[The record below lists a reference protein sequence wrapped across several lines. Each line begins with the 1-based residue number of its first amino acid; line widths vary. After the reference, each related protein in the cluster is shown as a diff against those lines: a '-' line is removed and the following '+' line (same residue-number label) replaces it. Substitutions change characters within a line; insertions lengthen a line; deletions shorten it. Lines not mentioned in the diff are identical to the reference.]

1 MKNFAQIALSFLL
14 LMAVSCGKTD
24 YTKYVDPFIGT
35 GGFGHT
41 FPGACAPFGMV
52 QPSPVTGYG
61 EWAYCSE
68 YVYEDSEI
76 LGFSQNHLNGTGCPD
91 LGNVLIMP
99 VSGELVREWNDYRS
113 SYRKA
118 SEKAS
123 PGYYSVYLDQPQTK
137 VEITASDRVA
147 LYRLHYDGEGKKG
160 LLIDLQHTPS
170 FKKEQ
175 LHTHIKDAWSEW
187 IDEHTLVGYSKEKM
201 WGWQEY
207 YFAVKFNHPV
217 IGKAVLPQLEN
228 EKALRHIAEFDLQS
242 GEELMAKVAI
252 SSEAVEGA
260 IENLEEIADWDF
272 EMRHSA
278 TKAKWNEILSRV
290 DVKGSKAQKL
300 NFYTSLYHAC
310 IQPNV
315 YSDKSRCYSLNCTP
329 QQEVGEKN
337 IYIKKN
343 GQTYTTFSLWDTYR
357 AAHSLYTIVTPERV
371 NDFITSMLEQGWE
384 QGYLPIWAL
393 YGGETHCMIGN
404 HAIPVIAEAW
414 RKGFRGYDGKEALE
428 LMCKTQ
434 TIPHKRNNEWGLYMQ
449 YGYYPADKI
458 SSQSV
463 SRTLENAYDDYAV
476 AEMAKMLGDEE
487 CRAHYAHRAEF
498 FKNVFDLET
507 RCARPRLA
515 DGSWQ
520 TPFEPNVMVPYKQG
534 GSFTEATPFQYTWHI
549 QHDVDWL
556 IDFMGGKEEFVK
568 RLDTLFKGEV
578 VHNQVDITGLIGQ
591 YAHGNEPCHHIP
603 YLYTLVGRQDRTAEV
618 VREIFDTQY
627 SPRYDG
633 LCGNDDCGQMSAWY
647 IFSSM
652 GFYPVDPVSCKYVLG
667 APQIK
672 EIVLHLH
679 NGKTFTVKAEGLSR
693 KAKYVDKVYLNGKL
707 HELPYITH
715 YDVVAGGELRFVMS
729 DKSDNNN

>member
-1 MKNFAQIALSFLL
+1 MKNLSRIVLSLL
-14 LMAVSCGKTD
+14 LLVAVGCGTAD

-35 GGFGHT
+35 GGNGHT

-68 YVYEDSEI
+68 YVYNDTEI

-99 VSGELVREWNDYRS
+99 VSGELVREWNNYHS
-113 SYRKA
+113 SYNKE
-118 SEKAS
+118 SETAS
-123 PGYYSVYLDQPQTK
+123 PGYYSVYLDQPQTN

-147 LYRLHYDGEGKKG
+147 LYRLRYDGEGKKG
-160 LLIDLQHTPS
+160 LFIDLQHTPS
-170 FKKEQ
+170 FNKER
-175 LHTHIKDAWSEW
+175 LHTHIKEAWSEW
-187 IDEHTLVGYSKEKM
+187 LDDYTLVGYSKEKM
-201 WGWQEY
+201 WVKQEY
-207 YFAVKFNHPV
+207 YFVVKFNRPV
-217 IGKAVLPQLEN
+217 VNKSVLPQLEN
-228 EKALRHIAEFDLQS
+228 EKALRHVAEFNLPS
-242 GEELMAKVAI
+242 GEELMVKVAL
-252 SSEAVEGA
+252 SSVSIEGA
-260 IENLEEIADWDF
+260 IENLGEVSDWDF
-272 EMRHSA
+272 ESVRKS
-278 TKAKWNEILSRV
+278 TKKRWNELLARAE
-290 DVKGSKAQKL
+290 VKGTKEQKA
-300 NFYTSLYHAC
+300 NFYTSLYHAF
-310 IQPNV
+310 IQPNILSDLNGSYRNVAGEVIKSKAKEV
-315 YSDKSRCYSLNCTP
+315 YS
-329 QQEVGEKN
+329 
-337 IYIKKN
+337 
-343 GQTYTTFSLWDTYR
+343 TFSLWDTYR
-357 AAHSLYTIVTPERV
+357 AAHSLYTIVLPERV
-371 NDFITSMLEQGWE
+371 NDFVVSMLEQGDA

-393 YGGETHCMIGN
+393 WGGETHCMIGN

-414 RKGFRGYDGKEALE
+414 RKGFRDYDGKEALE

-434 TIPHKRNNEWGLYMQ
+434 TIPHKRNNEWGVYMQ

-476 AEMAKMLGDEE
+476 AEMAKMLGEEE

-498 FKNVFDLET
+498 FKNVFDPET
-507 RCARPRLA
+507 RCVRPRLA

-520 TPFEPNVMVPYKQG
+520 TPFEPNVMVPYSQG
-534 GSFTEATPFQYTWHI
+534 GSFTEATPFQYTWHV
-549 QHDVDWL
+549 QHDAEWL
-556 IDFMGGKEEFVK
+556 IDFMGGREAFVK
-568 RLDTLFKGEV
+568 RLDTLFEGEV
-578 VHNQVDITGLIGQ
+578 HHNQVDITGLIGQ
-591 YAHGNEPCHHIP
+591 YAHGNEPCHHVP
-603 YLYTLVGRQDRTAEV
+603 YLYTLAGRSDRTAEV

-652 GFYPVDPVSCKYVLG
+652 GFYPVDPVSCQYVLG

-672 EIVLHLH
+672 EVSLHLPS
-679 NGKTFTVKAEGLSR
+679 GKSFTVKAEGLSC

-715 YDVVAGGELRFVMS
+715 WDIVAGGELRFVMT
-729 DKSDNNN
+729 DRVKK